1 MITLARRTDQD
12 LMPAPHPSSPRTLA
26 LVGIVCG
33 PTAHEAGRA
42 AGHGAKDTPA
52 LWEDAAVAEV
62 DVEQLRGAT
71 LFSVLRPEQL
81 ERFLDA
87 ATLTEHA
94 EGEALTEQ
102 GVLGHRFHLLVEGTA
117 AVERDGSVIATIGP
131 GDFVGEIGLLGGGPS
146 TATVR
151 GTAPIQCLTL
161 RRADPRG
168 GVPARRRGVAPGRPS
183 QHPRVPRPV
192 RRGNGEGAPQRPQAP
207 RTSPRPSPG
216 RLANGP
222 SGSK

>member
-26 LVGIVCG
+26 LVGVECG

-94 EGEALTEQ
+94 EGEPLTEQ

-151 GTAPIQCLTL
+151 CTAPIQCLTL
-161 RRADPRG
+161 RREVFWEVLEAEPAIALRILEVVCRRVAEEWRPDARANIPESRG
-168 GVPARRRGVAPGRPS
+168 R
-183 QHPRVPRPV
+183 
-192 RRGNGEGAPQRPQAP
+192 
-207 RTSPRPSPG
+207 
-216 RLANGP
+216 
-222 SGSK
+222 